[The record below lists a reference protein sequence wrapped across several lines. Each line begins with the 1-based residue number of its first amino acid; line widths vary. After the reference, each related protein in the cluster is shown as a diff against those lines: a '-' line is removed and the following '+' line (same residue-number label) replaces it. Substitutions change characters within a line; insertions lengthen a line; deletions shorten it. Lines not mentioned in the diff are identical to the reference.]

1 MLRTESEHD
10 RFYGSIAG
18 YYPVIFPQN
27 QAQLDCIAGAAEPL
41 EGKTILDV
49 GCGTGELAAGLA
61 EQGALVTGIDLNDAL
76 LNQAR
81 TNRSHERILYRKA
94 NMLHIARL
102 FGRNKFDLVVCLGN
116 TLVHLL
122 NPMQMRDFFS
132 SVRAVLKPG
141 GRLILQMLDYD
152 YIFREK
158 ITSLPLIDR
167 EEVTFERMYEFL
179 PGSREIAF
187 LTRLTVKS
195 TGEVIENKTDL
206 LGIGREDLVQ
216 LMDIAGLQEIELF
229 GDFDK
234 RPYTGDHLPLVVF
247 SRKGV

>member
-18 YYPVIFPQN
+18 YYRSIFPQN
-27 QAQLDCIAGAAEPL
+27 PAQLKCVEEAAGSL
-41 EGKTILDV
+41 EGKSILDV

-61 EQGALVTGIDLNDAL
+61 EKGALVTGIDLNDAL
-76 LNQAR
+76 LSQAR
-81 TNRSHERILYRKA
+81 TYRSHDRILYRKA

-132 SVRAVLKPG
+132 GVRTVLKPG
-141 GRLILQMLDYD
+141 GVLILQMLNYD
-152 YIFREK
+152 YIFKEK
-158 ITSLPLIDR
+158 INVLPLIER
-167 EEVTFERMYEFL
+167 EEVKFERTYEFIE
-179 PGSREIAF
+179 GSREIRF
-187 LTRLTVKS
+187 ITRLTVKS

-206 LGIGREDLVQ
+206 LGIGSNDLLQ
-216 LMDIAGLQEIELF
+216 LMDIAGMQEIELF

-234 RPYTGDHLPLVVF
+234 RPFSGAHLPLVVF
-247 SRKGV
+247 SRKGN

>member
-18 YYPVIFPQN
+18 YYRSIFPQN
-27 QAQLDCIAGAAEPL
+27 PAQLKCIEEAAGSL
-41 EGKTILDV
+41 EGKSILDV

-61 EQGALVTGIDLNDAL
+61 EKGALVTGIDLNDAL
-76 LNQAR
+76 LSQAR
-81 TNRSHERILYRKA
+81 STRSHDRILYRKA

-132 SVRAVLKPG
+132 GVRTVLKPG
-141 GRLILQMLDYD
+141 GVLILQMLNYD
-152 YIFREK
+152 YIFKEK
-158 ITSLPLIDR
+158 INVLPLIER
-167 EEVTFERMYEFL
+167 EEVKFERTYEFIE
-179 PGSREIAF
+179 GSREIRF
-187 LTRLTVKS
+187 ITRLTVKS

-206 LGIGREDLVQ
+206 LGIGSNDLLQ
-216 LMDIAGLQEIELF
+216 LMDIAGMQEIELF

-234 RPYTGDHLPLVVF
+234 RPFSGAHLPLVVF
-247 SRKGV
+247 SRKGN